1 LRRCF
6 SLPDS
11 PKAKESDGEEEKE
24 EKEGKDKKTTVKKV
38 ETPNTGKGGLAWR

>member
-1 LRRCF
+1 MRRCF

-11 PKAKESDGEEEKE
+11 PKAKESDGEE